1 MSEQYVTNSI
11 IIEAAPARVWD
22 VLTKPEET
30 KKYMFGCET
39 VSDWKVGSQLLWQAF
54 YEGKDTVFVK
64 GAILQIEPLHILEY
78 SVIDPNSDIADV
90 PENYVNVT
98 YSLEEVAGQTVL
110 TVKQGDFSK
119 VADGQRRYE
128 ETLNNGE
135 GWNPILVQIKAI
147 AEETKST
154 EQQTTKA

>member
-11 IIEAAPARVWD
+11 IIEASPARTWE
-22 VLTKPEET
+22 VLTNPHET

-39 VSDWKVGSQLLWQAF
+39 VSDWQVGSELLWRAF

-64 GAILQIEPLHILEY
+64 GTILQIEVPFLLEY
-78 SVIDPNSDIADV
+78 SVFDSNSSVADV

-98 YSLEEVAGQTVL
+98 YTLEPAADKTVL

-135 GWNPILVQIKAI
+135 GWNPILIQIKAI
-147 AEETKST
+147 AEEIDGT
-154 EQQTTKA
+154 E

>member
-11 IIEAAPARVWD
+11 IIEANAERIWD
-22 VLTKPEET
+22 VLTNPSET

-39 VSDWKVGSQLLWQAF
+39 VSDWKVGSELLWRAF
-54 YEGKDTVFVK
+54 YEGQDTVFVK
-64 GAILQIEPLHILEY
+64 GTVLQIDAPKLLEY
-78 SVIDPNSDIADV
+78 SVIDPNSGIADL

-98 YSLEEVAGQTVL
+98 YALEPAENKTVL

-135 GWNPILVQIKAI
+135 GWNPLLVQIKAI
-147 AEETKST
+147 AEEIDAT
-154 EQQTTKA
+154 E

>member
-1 MSEQYVTNSI
+1 MSELFVTNSI
-11 IIEAAPARVWD
+11 IIEATPQRIWD
-22 VLTKPEET
+22 VLTNPAET

-39 VSDWKVGSQLLWQAF
+39 VSDWQVGSELLWRAL

-64 GAILQIEPLHILEY
+64 GIIIRIDAPVILEY
-78 SVIDPNSDIADV
+78 SVIDPNSGIADI

-98 YSLEEVAGQTVL
+98 YALEPAGNNTVL
-110 TVKQGDFSK
+110 TVTQGDFSR

-135 GWNPILVQIKAI
+135 GWHPILVQIKGI
-147 AEETKST
+147 AEEIDGI
-154 EQQTTKA
+154 E